1 MYIIDWDNYLCHNR
15 LRVEI
20 EPESLG
26 NDYRSCFESDLKRV
40 IFCQALRRMH
50 DKTQVI
56 PLSNGDT
63 LLTRLTHSM
72 QVMDVAEMLATKLT
86 RRADFLENYKERAAF
101 MQIVS
106 PQY

>member
-40 IFCQALRRMH
+40 IFCPALRRMH